1 MKIKTTKKEI
11 KNSAGAIIK
20 LGYCKLQNLLHYAE
34 PFAYSGGIYGWSC
47 DYYNIDGVI
56 ISTGYGPIGEEVNGD
71 LVREYESKEISRELQ
86 YEERQK
92 QGLKLL
98 TEFVRKATNEL
109 YERSKK
115 YEKIQ
120 SSYI

>member
-11 KNSAGAIIK
+11 KNRAGAIIK
-20 LGYCKLQNLLHYAE
+20 LGYCKLQNLLGNYAE
-34 PFAYSGGIYGWSC
+34 PFAYSSGIYGWSC

-56 ISTGYGPIGEEVNGD
+56 ISTGYDPIGEEVNGD

-92 QGLKLL
+92 QGRKLL
-98 TEFVRKATNEL
+98 AEFVKKAV
-109 YERSKK
+109 K
-115 YEKIQ
+115 YANTFWRI
-120 SSYI
+120 